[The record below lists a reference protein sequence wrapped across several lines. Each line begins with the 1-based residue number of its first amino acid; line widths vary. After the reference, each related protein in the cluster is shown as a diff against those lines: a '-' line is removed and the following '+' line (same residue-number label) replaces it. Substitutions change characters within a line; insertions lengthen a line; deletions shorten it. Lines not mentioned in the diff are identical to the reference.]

1 MKEYKNIKIEYRKNI
16 AILTFNRP
24 DVLNA
29 LSTETLTEALDAV
42 KELEG
47 NHGAWVLILTGAG
60 RAFVAGA
67 DISELAGKTPEDARR
82 YSELGHTF
90 INTIHHMD
98 KPVIAAVNGYALGG
112 GTEIALGCDIRIASE
127 NAGFGLPEATVG
139 VIPGWG
145 GTQRAARLIGTALA
159 KELIFTGEVIGAQRA
174 LEIGL
179 VNRVVP
185 HESIMDVTVDMAQKI
200 SLQGRIALS
209 HAKRVINEGVD
220 KSFQEGCKME
230 MDAFVSCF
238 QTEDRKEG
246 MKAFVEKR
254 KPDFKGR

>member
-1 MKEYKNIKIEYRKNI
+1 MNEYKNIKVEHKGNI
-16 AILTFNRP
+16 AILKFNRP

-29 LSTETLTEALDAV
+29 LNTETLIETLDAV
-42 KELEG
+42 KELEK
-47 NHGAWVLILTGAG
+47 NPEAWILILTGAG

-67 DISELAGKTPEDARR
+67 DISELGSKTPEDARR

-90 INTIHHMD
+90 LNTIQHMD

-127 NAGFGLPEATVG
+127 NARFGLPETTVG

-145 GTQRAARLIGTALA
+145 GTQRAARLIGTAIA
-159 KELIFTGEVIGAQRA
+159 KELIFTGEVISARRA

-179 VNRVVP
+179 VNRIVP
-185 HESIMDVTVDMAQKI
+185 HETVMDVTLDMARKI

-220 KSFQEGCKME
+220 KPFQEGCKME

-238 QTEDRKEG
+238 QTEDQKEG

-254 KPDFKGR
+254 KPEFKGR